1 MCFLAVLTLLRRSD
15 VCLVIVAN
23 VVYLGVDNVIVC
35 LFIFQ
40 SEDDDSTSV
49 TASSVT
55 VSV

>member
-1 MCFLAVLTLLRRSD
+1 M
-15 VCLVIVAN
+15 IVAHV
-23 VVYLGVDNVIVC
+23 VVYLAVDNVIVC